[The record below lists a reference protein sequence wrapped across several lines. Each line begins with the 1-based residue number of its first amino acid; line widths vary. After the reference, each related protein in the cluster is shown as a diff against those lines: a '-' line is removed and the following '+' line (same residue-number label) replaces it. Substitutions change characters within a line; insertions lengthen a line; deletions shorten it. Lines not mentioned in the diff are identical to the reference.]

1 MTNLEKIMEK
11 INIKVIIATIA
22 SEVANCRACPIK
34 EFCEKCDTI
43 VCQTVWKRWLES
55 EATKNV

>member
-1 MTNLEKIMEK
+1 MEK
-11 INIKVIIATIA
+11 INIKVIIAAIA